1 MTLLLPGG
9 KFRDGGAR
17 CVCVEEG
24 NSTTGAETNQPA
36 TDSTTGA
43 ETNQLA
49 TSREN
54 MTPVWLAVAC
64 TALIAVLLLVLMLR
78 KARTKRGKA
87 R

>member
-24 NSTTGAETNQPA
+24 N
-36 TDSTTGA
+36 STTGA